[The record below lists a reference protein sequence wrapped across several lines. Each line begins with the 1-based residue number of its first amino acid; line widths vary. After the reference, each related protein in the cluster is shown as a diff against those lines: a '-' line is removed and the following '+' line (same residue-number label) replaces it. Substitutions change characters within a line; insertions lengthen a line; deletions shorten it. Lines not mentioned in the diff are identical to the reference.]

1 MTVTLMYQRVPSLE
15 QLLFRSCWQSLL
27 RSTTNSKPQVRI
39 HALKS
44 GIFCLKLFNTGQ
56 LTHAESAILGFPVVE
71 GRISDAVLP
80 TDVSDLQSLHLF
92 VEDRDDLVLIIHPYP
107 SEEMFKGDLFIC
119 SDPLKIVF
127 KNVVFEKDSMSGI
140 TDDGEQLKLFQIN
153 EKQFSK
159 IKETY
164 RKHLKV
170 LSEVDVIASFSYWN
184 SISSGQVSISV

>member
-1 MTVTLMYQRVPSLE
+1 
-15 QLLFRSCWQSLL
+15 
-27 RSTTNSKPQVRI
+27 
-39 HALKS
+39 
-44 GIFCLKLFNTGQ
+44 
-56 LTHAESAILGFPVVE
+56 
-71 GRISDAVLP
+71 
-80 TDVSDLQSLHLF
+80 
-92 VEDRDDLVLIIHPYP
+92 
-107 SEEMFKGDLFIC
+107 MFKGDLFIC